1 MRVSAAHP
9 LLRTKPCSVLKKS
22 LTSPCRKQADNPTAR
37 PFRMNRGPLSRRN
50 ATVLASGIFE
60 KGCRSRRC
68 SVRSTGYRTEWE
80 KFSIPIE
87 VVLHSSIEGPRS
99 PAHGR
104 AAVLST
110 CQINAMVC
118 MVNQVEMVTALRQ
131 ELSIRQLAKE
141 KPSAVISDHNCR
153 PCSSRH
159 CTADHLPTAR
169 FTRHRAR
176 GVVICAG
183 MPAACGRSG
192 VTSRAKWF
200 QPDYSA
206 PRMLDLILTEI
217 ASSPA
222 HGR

>member
-1 MRVSAAHP
+1 MLQCSPPEYSKKDVGAVDVQYGVRGTERSGRSSQSR
-9 LLRTKPCSVLKKS
+9 LRSCS
-22 LTSPCRKQADNPTAR
+22 TAPSR
-37 PFRMNRGPLSRRN
+37 DHALRHMVGQLSCQ
-50 ATVLASGIFE
+50 LA
-60 KGCRSRRC
+60 
-68 SVRSTGYRTEWE
+68 RSTLW
-80 KFSIPIE
+80 
-87 VVLHSSIEGPRS
+87 
-99 PAHGR
+99 
-104 AAVLST
+104 
-110 CQINAMVC
+110 CD

-159 CTADHLPTAR
+159 CTADHLPTVR
-169 FTRHRAR
+169 FTMCRAR